1 MKREMIIQYLVLVL
15 ILIAGI
21 VSFYLVRGNPAM
33 QFRIG
38 IVTSIS
44 YVVWGILH
52 HTLEHNLHKKIVVE
66 YLLIG
71 AIAIV
76 LLATIVRS

>member
-1 MKREMIIQYLVLVL
+1 MKKHILVQYIVLVL
-15 ILIAGI
+15 ILLAGI
-21 VSFYLVRGNPAM
+21 ISFYLVRGNPTL

-38 IVTSIS
+38 IITSIS

-52 HTLEHNLHKKIVVE
+52 HTLENNLHKKIVVE

>member
-1 MKREMIIQYLVLVL
+1 MKKTAMVHYLVLL
-15 ILIAGI
+15 AILLGGVFA
-21 VSFYLVRGNPAM
+21 FYSVRGNPTL
-33 QFRIG
+33 QLTIG
-38 IVTSIS
+38 IITSIA
-44 YVVWGILH
+44 YIFWGIIHHVLH
-52 HTLEHNLHKKIVVE
+52 HNLHKKIVVE